1 MTAFEVWAPRAESV
15 RLDLD
20 GWVHPM
26 TRSGRGWWRADVDV
40 ESGARYGYL
49 LDDDPTVLPDP
60 RSPRQ
65 PDGVH
70 GRSAVHELDPAV
82 WTDAAW
88 TGRPLA
94 GAIFY
99 ELHIGAFTPEGTF
112 DSAIERLDHLVD
124 LGVTVV
130 EVMPVNAFDGANN
143 WGYDGVLWYAVHE
156 PYGGPDGLQR
166 FVNACHA
173 RGLAVALDV
182 VHNHLGPSGNYL
194 PRFGPYLTDGRNTWG
209 QSLNLD
215 GPDSGPVRRH
225 IIDNALRWLRDFHI
239 DALRLDAVHALVD
252 RTASHLLADLA
263 AETRALEAHVRRPLT
278 LVAESD
284 LNDPRLIT
292 PRAAGGYGLDGQWND
307 DLHHAVHTAVSG
319 ERQGYYA
326 DFGSM
331 ACLAHTL
338 TRGFFHAGT
347 YSSFRGRV
355 HGRPLD
361 RSLIPGSALLA
372 YTCTHDQIGNRAIGD
387 RPSAY
392 LDHGQ
397 LAIKA
402 ALVLFSAYT
411 PMLFMGEEWGART
424 PFQFFTSHTDPV
436 IGAATATGRKAEFAE
451 HGWASEDVPD
461 PQDPATFLRSK
472 LDWKEP
478 ERAGHARLLA
488 CYRAL
493 ITLRRGRA
501 EITDPRL
508 DRVEVDYDER
518 LRWIA
523 VRRGPLRL
531 LCNLSADPV
540 TVAADGTVVL
550 SWEGGVA
557 DPVDGVIDLTAHSF
571 VIVSSEGVLRD
582 PIVASP
588 AGTVIAEL

>member
-15 RLDLD
+15 RLDLE
-20 GWVHPM
+20 GIAHPM
-26 TRSGRGWWRADVDV
+26 TRSAEGWWRAELPA
-40 ESGARYGYL
+40 ESGTRYGYL

-65 PDGVH
+65 PEGVH
-70 GRSAVHELDPAV
+70 ARSAVHTVDSDR
-82 WTDAAW
+82 WTDAGW

-94 GAIFY
+94 GAVYY
-99 ELHIGAFTPEGTF
+99 ELHIGTFTPDGTF
-112 DSAIERLDHLVD
+112 DSAVERLDHLVD

-130 EVMPVNAFDGANN
+130 EVMPVNAFDGTHN

-182 VHNHLGPSGNYL
+182 VYNHLGPSGNYL

-215 GPDSGPVRRH
+215 GPESGPVRRH

-252 RTASHLLADLA
+252 RTATPLLAELA
-263 AETRALEAHVRRPLT
+263 TETAALAAHVRRPLT

-284 LNDPRLIT
+284 QNDPRLLT
-292 PRAAGGYGLDGQWND
+292 PPAAGGYGLTGQWND

-326 DFGSM
+326 DFGTLET
-331 ACLAHTL
+331 LAKTL
-338 TRGFFHAGT
+338 THGFFHAGT
-347 YSSFRGRV
+347 WSSFRGRV
-355 HGRPLD
+355 HGRPID
-361 RSLIPGSALLA
+361 RSLIPASALLA

-392 LDHGQ
+392 LDDGQ
-397 LAIKA
+397 LALKA
-402 ALVLFSAYT
+402 ALVLFSAFT

-424 PFQFFTSHTDPV
+424 PFLFFTSHTDPV

-451 HGWASEDVPD
+451 HGWSSDEVPD
-461 PQDPATFLRSK
+461 PQDLETFLRSK
-472 LDWKEP
+472 LDWTEP
-478 ERAGHARLLA
+478 SRDGHARLLG

-493 ITLRRGRA
+493 LELRRTRP
-501 EITDPRL
+501 EITDPWL
-508 DRVEVDYDER
+508 SHVEVDYDEDA
-518 LRWIA
+518 RWIA
-523 VRRGPLRL
+523 VRRGRL
-531 LCNLSADPV
+531 VLIGNLSEHPV
-540 TVAADGTVVL
+540 TVGYAGAAIL
-550 SWEGGVA
+550 SWDDPERA
-557 DPVDGVIDLTAHSF
+557 DRGTTVPGHSF
-571 VIVSSEGVLRD
+571 TIVDTAMSGQ
-582 PIVASP
+582 
-588 AGTVIAEL
+588 